1 MAILSTVGTYVL
13 RTELLSASA
22 NEAPNYAGAI
32 MVFQQTAAP
41 TGWTK
46 STTDNDAILTV
57 TTSTLTTGGLNGF
70 SSSFNTT
77 VSATGAI
84 TLGSVTIGSTSLTA
98 TMVPNHTHTY
108 IGYGVGGGRLAP
120 AVPPGTAVKREN
132 AGAGISSGATTP
144 FGPTYT
150 GPTAHTH
157 PNPPSLTTG
166 SSTYFSTNFN
176 LKYADVIIATK
187 V

>member
-1 MAILSTVGTYVL
+1 MAILGTVGTYVY
-13 RTELLSASA
+13 RTELLSAAA

-46 STTDNDAILTV
+46 STADNDAILTV

-70 SSSFNTT
+70 STSFNST

-108 IGYGVGGGRLAP
+108 TGYGVGAGRLAP
-120 AVPPGTAVKREN
+120 ASPPGTGVKRQN
-132 AGAGISSGATTP
+132 AGDPIAPGPTTP
-144 FGPTYT
+144 FTAPYT

>member
-22 NEAPNYAGAI
+22 NEAPNYAGAV

-46 STTDNDAILTV
+46 STTDDDAILTV
-57 TTSTLTTGGLNGF
+57 TIGTLTTGGLNGF
-70 SSSFNTT
+70 STSFNTT

-84 TLGSVTIGSTSLTA
+84 TFNSITVGTTSLTT
-98 TMVPNHTHTY
+98 TMIPDHTHTY

-120 AVPPGTAVKREN
+120 AVPPGTQVKREN
-132 AGAGISSGATTP
+132 AGINISTGSTTP
-144 FGPTYT
+144 FSPGYF
-150 GPTAHTH
+150 GPTAHFH
-157 PNPPSLTTG
+157 PNPGSLTTG